1 MNSSE
6 GLSTDDA
13 LVDRATKPRSRRVLR
28 TSSSFEPGNEHA
40 PETPP
45 RITPRVAPNPEH
57 RVRATLARQISRTTK
72 PLAKWGSSIARAG
85 AAVVAALFVIG
96 LTVPANAFLSPQ
108 VMLFAESNSD
118 EGQSVITAEGEV
130 AEVIRT
136 GDYSVLSF
144 GEMLTLKYGS
154 LNFEYSTDWVGPVRW
169 PFPVPVPISS
179 GFGARTAPCFVCSTD
194 HKGLDFTPGEGTPI
208 FAVADG
214 VVAESHVDQWG
225 FGTWVRIT
233 HNINGT
239 TVDTVYAHMQRGS
252 TTLEVGDVVKV
263 ADLVG
268 TVGNTGTSTGAHLHL
283 EVHVDGVVVDP
294 FIWLGENTKK
304 SKN

>member
-1 MNSSE
+1 MNSVE
-6 GLSTDDA
+6 GVSTDA
-13 LVDRATKPRSRRVLR
+13 APVEGAPKPARRRTLR

-40 PETPP
+40 PATPP
-45 RITPRVAPNPEH
+45 RIAPRSEH
-57 RVRATLARQISRTTK
+57 NVRSRLSQQLSQSTK
-72 PLAKWGSSIARAG
+72 PLAKWGSSLARAG

-108 VMLFAESNSD
+108 IMLFDQGAAD

-144 GEMLTLKYGS
+144 SEMLTLKYGS
-154 LNFEYSTDWVGPVRW
+154 LNFQYSTDWVGPVRW

-179 GFGARTAPCFVCSTD
+179 GFGARNAPCFVCSTD

-214 VVAESHVDQWG
+214 VVAESKVDQWG

-233 HNINGT
+233 HNINGV

-252 TTLEVGDVVKV
+252 TGLKVGDTVKV

-283 EVHVDGVVVDP
+283 EVLVDGVAVDP

-304 SKN
+304 TKN